1 MSNNTWNYVRHQ
13 WRQSF
18 CDTTKMLASR
28 ISDILLE
35 PSTLK
40 QHSKLATD
48 ANMSIVDVM
57 LFILEDVMQCVLFY

>member
-1 MSNNTWNYVRHQ
+1 
-13 WRQSF
+13 
-18 CDTTKMLASR
+18 MLASR

-57 LFILEDVMQCVLFY
+57 LSILEDVMQCVLFY